1 MAAKLTTGDRNW
13 ICLSSDE
20 FPVAG
25 NGVKEGDK
33 MHIIDALP
41 GDVAEYIFFND
52 MWEPDLRLTNAVRN
66 ALI

>member
-1 MAAKLTTGDRNW
+1 MAATLTTGDRNW

-25 NGVKEGDK
+25 NGVKQGDK
-33 MHIIDALP
+33 MHIVDT
-41 GDVAEYIFFND
+41 GEEYIFFND
-52 MWEPDLRLTNAVRN
+52 MWETDLRLTNAVKN